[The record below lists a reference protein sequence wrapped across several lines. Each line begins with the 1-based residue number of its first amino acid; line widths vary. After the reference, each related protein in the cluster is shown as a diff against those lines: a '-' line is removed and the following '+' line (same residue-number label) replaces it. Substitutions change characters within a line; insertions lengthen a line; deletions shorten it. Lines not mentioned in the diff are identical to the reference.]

1 MSALAQSIL
10 NEWSPPVTINVAIF
24 LAAFIYLRGWLSL
37 RRSSPELVSLG
48 RLAAFLAGMFSL
60 WIAIGSPLS
69 AFDEASLTVHMVQ
82 HIFLMLVVPPLVLFG
97 APSLLLLHG
106 LPLWFVRSTLG
117 PFLRWPPVQSLGKL
131 LTNPVVCWILASVA
145 LLAWHVPSA
154 FELALRSDSWHEV
167 EHFCFL
173 STSILFWWPVVQ
185 PFPSE
190 ARWPR
195 WSTPLYLFFGMF
207 PGSALGA
214 FLAHQ
219 GALSVRHHPAGR
231 SDFCRLTYVGLRAV
245 RPPPPRRFHHLP
257 TTLSSPRLTVVISAL
272 GTTANFA
279 PLAGL
284 SLLWSAWGTLLCT
297 PGSALIRVQYA
308 VPSWFSSFACRA
320 SGPQCQCFSGLQ

>member
-214 FLAHQ
+214 FLAFCDRVLYPSYTKAPSLFGITPLEDQ
-219 GALSVRHHPAGR
+219 IFAGSLMWVFGLFVLLLPAV
-231 SDFCRLTYVGLRAV
+231 FITYRLL
-245 RPPPPRRFHHLP
+245 
-257 TTLSSPRLTVVISAL
+257 SPRLA
-272 GTTANFA
+272 
-279 PLAGL
+279 
-284 SLLWSAWGTLLCT
+284 
-297 PGSALIRVQYA
+297 
-308 VPSWFSSFACRA
+308 
-320 SGPQCQCFSGLQ
+320 